1 MTFRRPQL
9 FSWEHPIYP
18 YFILINVCA
27 ITFLAVFSVV
37 STMIADDLIRGEL
50 ALSRTRTIW
59 ITTLY
64 LLGLNTTVP
73 IATWFS
79 DHYGYKRMY
88 AIGVSLFTFGSL
100 LAAVSVGFFSIATAR
115 TVEGAGAG
123 LIFPVG
129 LALLIQ
135 NFPKDKLP
143 LILSLYISA
152 AFGAGLGLGL
162 PIAGYLAQFI
172 TWRAIFWLLFPCSL
186 AGLFSCWMIHEERAP
201 MPLKGSFDI
210 WGIATFSG
218 FIVFLL
224 IALTLGPLKSTDSG
238 WLTPYILFCFAAALL
253 CLIANLIIESRHP
266 DPVIPI
272 VLFKDPGF
280 SLNAIAMFLLGMSI
294 FASVSVST
302 DYMLHSLRYEKFVTG
317 KIAMIYGVVMAACSI
332 FSSLLIKW
340 KVPVLFLTLF
350 GLSLLI
356 LSYFLNNRLDW
367 QTGPVQILQ
376 ILLLRGMGV
385 GLSLGPVTVAALTSV
400 PKELSNK
407 AATLLTF
414 FRQVGGTYGGTILAI
429 ISIKRTIFH
438 AARFGE
444 QASQQIPGYRET
456 YQQVFGHSFSAL
468 SASAAQAKGRIVANI
483 ETQAYIQGQNDAL
496 IVFGYITAVIAILL
510 LILNLLSWW
519 NVKKSQKNRSTQIM
533 NGE

>member
-1 MTFRRPQL
+1 MIFRRPQL
-9 FSWEHPIYP
+9 LSREHPIYP
-18 YFILINVCA
+18 YFILINVLTT
-27 ITFLAVFSVV
+27 TFLAVFSVV
-37 STMIADDLIRGEL
+37 STMIADDSIRGEL
-50 ALSRTRTIW
+50 ALSSTRTIW

-73 IATWFS
+73 LATWFS

-100 LAAVSVGFFSIATAR
+100 VAALSTGFLSIAAAR
-115 TVEGAGAG
+115 TIEGAGAG

-129 LALLIQ
+129 LALLVQ
-135 NFPKDKLP
+135 NFPKSRLP
-143 LILSLYISA
+143 LVLSLYISA

-162 PIAGYLAQFI
+162 PAAGYLAQFVS
-172 TWRAIFWLLFPCSL
+172 WRAIFWILFPCGL
-186 AGLFSCWMIHEERAP
+186 AGLVSCILIYETTTPTTR
-201 MPLKGSFDI
+201 LKGGFDI

-224 IALTLGPLKSTDSG
+224 IALTLGPLKSTNSG
-238 WLTPYILFCFAAALL
+238 WFTPYILFCFAAALL
-253 CLIANLIIESRHP
+253 CLIANLIIERRHP

-272 VLFKDPGF
+272 VLFKDLGF
-280 SLNAIAMFLLGMSI
+280 SLNTVAMFLLGMSI

-302 DYMLHSLRYEKFVTG
+302 DYMLHALRYEKFVTG
-317 KIAMIYGVVMAACSI
+317 KIAMIYGVTMAICSI
-332 FSSLLIKW
+332 FASLLIKW

-350 GLSLLI
+350 GFSLLV

-367 QTGPVQILQ
+367 QTGSVQVMQILA
-376 ILLLRGMGV
+376 LRGMGV
-385 GLSLGPVTVAALTSV
+385 GLSLGPVTIAALTSV
-400 PKELSNK
+400 PKELANK

-414 FRQVGGTYGGTILAI
+414 FRQVGGTYGGTILGA

-444 QASQQIPGYRET
+444 QASQQIPGYKET

-468 SASAAQAKGRIVANI
+468 SANAAQAKGRIVANI

-496 IVFGYITAVIAILL
+496 IVFGYITATIAILI
-510 LILNLLSWW
+510 LILNLLNWW
-519 NVKKSQKNRSTQIM
+519 KTKRDRVIP
-533 NGE
+533 